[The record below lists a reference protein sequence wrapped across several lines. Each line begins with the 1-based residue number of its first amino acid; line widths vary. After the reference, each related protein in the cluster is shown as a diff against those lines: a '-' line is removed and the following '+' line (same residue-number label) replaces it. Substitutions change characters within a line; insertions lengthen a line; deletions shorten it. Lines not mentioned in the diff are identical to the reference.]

1 MRKKNR
7 IYFNYSNQAA
17 TNPSFETREILLKY
31 LFSIKL
37 LILLLL
43 LATGLKGLQ
52 AQSLYVRDN
61 SGTQVNFALTDI
73 RAITFPQ
80 SKVEVN
86 KTDGSTSSFPFSDIQ
101 YLSFSNFTTDV
112 NLIADRQQAGLQLY
126 PNPVSNRLR
135 ITFGSEKNG
144 YVQLS
149 VINLQG
155 KVLQQ
160 QNIACYEGA
169 NIAEMPVSGL
179 KQGIYLLRFQNQ
191 EKTETIKFLKN

>member
-17 TNPSFETREILLKY
+17 TNPSFETRKVLLKY
-31 LFSIKL
+31 LFSRRL
-37 LILLLL
+37 LSLLLL
-43 LATGLKGLQ
+43 LATGLTGLQ

-61 SGTQVNFALTDI
+61 SGTQINFALTDI

-86 KTDGSTSSFPFSDIQ
+86 KTDGSTSSFSFSDIQ

-155 KVLQQ
+155 KVLQK

-179 KQGIYLLRFQNQ
+179 KQGIYLFRFQNR
-191 EKTETIKFLKN
+191 EKTETIKFLKY